1 MSLKRTT
8 QYNIVS
14 SHTVN
19 DLWRYGVK
27 DNTWTWMSGVNPGVA
42 HGSYGEKG
50 KVSVENYPRARSD
63 AIGFL

>member
-1 MSLKRTT
+1 M
-8 QYNIVS
+8 
-14 SHTVN
+14 N